1 MLAQAH
7 TWTRGDLALA
17 DRAPF
22 EALLDRAYGP
32 GREPDLGETHALLVV
47 EGGKLVFDHYGD
59 GFTADQTHAS
69 WSMAKSI
76 TQALIGILVG
86 DGKIDIHAPADAPEW
101 REPSDPRAAI
111 TLDQLLRMSSGLEF
125 TEDYLPGSGSD
136 VLEMLYGSGK
146 PDAAHYAAA
155 KPLEHPPGSWFYYS
169 SGTTNIVSRCAAR
182 TLDAYGADFER
193 FMRQRLFEP
202 LGMESPIPKF
212 DAAGTFL
219 GSSYCFCTAQD
230 FARFGRLYL
239 QDGVWEGRRILP
251 AGWVDYTRSPTPQ
264 QVPSSDG
271 RYGTHWWL
279 DIGGPGTFAAQGFG
293 GQRILVMPDQ
303 GTVIVRL
310 GNTPLAHKD
319 DFARWFAELATCLRG

>member
-7 TWTRGDLALA
+7 AWSRGTFSIP
-17 DRAPF
+17 DRAGF
-22 EALLDRAYGP
+22 DRLMDRATGP
-32 GREPDLGETHALLVV
+32 DRMAELGETHAVLVV
-47 EGGKLVFDHYGD
+47 QGGRIVFDHYGD
-59 GFTADQTHAS
+59 GFAPDQTHAS

-86 DGKIDIHAPADAPEW
+86 DGLIDVHAPANAPEW
-101 REPSDPRAAI
+101 REPGDPRAAI

-125 TEDYLPGSGSD
+125 SEDYLPGSGSD
-136 VLEMLYGSGK
+136 VLEMLYGAGK

-155 KPLEHPPGSWFYYS
+155 KPLEHAPGSWFSYS
-169 SGTTNIVSRCAAR
+169 SGTTNIVSRCAAQALR
-182 TLDAYGADFER
+182 VSGAGFET

-202 LGMESPIPKF
+202 LGMQSVVPKF

-219 GSSYCFCTAQD
+219 GSSYCFCTAED
-230 FARFGRLYL
+230 FARFGQLYM

-251 AGWVDYTRSPTPQ
+251 AGWVDYTRSETPQ
-264 QVPSSDG
+264 QVASSDG

-279 DIGGPGTFAAQGFG
+279 HIGGGGTFAAQGFG

-303 GTVIVRL
+303 DTVIVRL

-319 DFARWFAELATCLRG
+319 DFAVWFADLAACFRS